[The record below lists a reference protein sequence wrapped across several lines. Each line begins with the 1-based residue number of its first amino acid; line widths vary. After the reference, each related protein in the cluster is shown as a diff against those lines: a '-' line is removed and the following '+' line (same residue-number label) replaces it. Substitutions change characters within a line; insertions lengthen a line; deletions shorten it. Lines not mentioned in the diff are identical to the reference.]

1 MGCLQDPPSIP
12 VPRTFRTL
20 GSKPFPRSPKPQ
32 GPFPAADAGFMATDS
47 RLLWASRH
55 VQPPGPGWLHP
66 LPQRL
71 LWEVKH
77 PSPFIRR
84 NQLPSG
90 SVSRGSSCR
99 HRHLTAEGRP
109 PAPPPHT
116 QSQGAGSGLGA
127 PEGIGATPWPPQA
140 MLPVALRCSSAA
152 SVSPRRA
159 GCLLPPQEL
168 VSSLADILEKG

>member
-12 VPRTFRTL
+12 VPRTFQTL

-84 NQLPSG
+84 KPASLWLCVPWLQLQAQTPHSGGAPTSPS
-90 SVSRGSSCR
+90 SSHSEPRSRV
-99 HRHLTAEGRP
+99 
-109 PAPPPHT
+109 
-116 QSQGAGSGLGA
+116 GAGG
-127 PEGIGATPWPPQA
+127 T
-140 MLPVALRCSSAA
+140 
-152 SVSPRRA
+152 
-159 GCLLPPQEL
+159 
-168 VSSLADILEKG
+168 